1 MDNGAQAH
9 SLPGPN
15 GRISLGEI
23 THIISATSD
32 FIEYDDATDALKSVV
47 KPDWVTASVAK
58 GRLANPRSYSPDP
71 RLFFSGLVLCCADIP
86 EGDKD
91 AIMGGVLATGG
102 LYSSSVTKLVT
113 HIVAMTMDH
122 EKCQTVLKKDLKCK
136 IVLPHWYDPRGLSL
150 AKRIAK
156 RRSL

>member
-1 MDNGAQAH
+1 MA
-9 SLPGPN
+9 
-15 GRISLGEI
+15 EI

-32 FIEYDDATDALKSVV
+32 FVEYDDAADALKSVV
-47 KPDWVTASVAK
+47 RPEWVSASVAK

-102 LYSSSVTKLVT
+102 LYSSSVTKMVT
-113 HIVAMTMDH
+113 HIVALSMDH
-122 EKCQTVLKKDLKCK
+122 EKCQTVLKKGLKCK
-136 IVLPHWYDPRGLSL
+136 IVLPHWYALTAPILL
-150 AKRIAK
+150 VILLKFFF
-156 RRSL
+156 LF